1 MYVFARAPRSATIF
15 RTASDRGIWR
25 VTRDGHVFAAYWSE
39 GDARRG
45 ACLGA
50 RRLEAEGGAAS
61 VLTPDG
67 ETALRHNEPQFG
79 R

>member
-1 MYVFARAPRSATIF
+1 MLKFLRPSRSTF
-15 RTASDRGIWR
+15 RIASDRGIWR
-25 VTRDGHVFAAYWSE
+25 VTCEDEPFAAYWSE

-50 RRLEAEGGAAS
+50 RRHEADGGSARVVS
-61 VLTPDG
+61 FPGDVTLP
-67 ETALRHNEPQFG
+67 HNQPQFG

>member
-1 MYVFARAPRSATIF
+1 MYIFSRALRSATLF
-15 RTASDRGIWR
+15 RMVSDRGIWR
-25 VTRDGHVFAAYWSE
+25 VTRNGHVHAAYWSE

-50 RRLEAEGGAAS
+50 RRTVADGGSARVLSSQVAAG
-61 VLTPDG
+61 LNY
-67 ETALRHNEPQFG
+67 NEPQFG

>member
-1 MYVFARAPRSATIF
+1 MFVIARAPRGATIF

-25 VTRDGHVFAAYWSE
+25 VTRDEHVYAAYWSE

-50 RRLEAEGGAAS
+50 RRTVAAGGSARVLSCDVAS
-61 VLTPDG
+61 GLNY
-67 ETALRHNEPQFG
+67 NEPQFG

>member
-1 MYVFARAPRSATIF
+1 MYIFDRLPRSPITF
-15 RTASDRGIWR
+15 RTRSDAGIWR
-25 VTRDGHVFAAYWSE
+25 VTRDDHVFAAYWSE

-50 RRLEAEGGAAS
+50 RRDEATGRTAR
-61 VLTPDG
+61 VITPSG
-67 ETALRHNEPQFG
+67 TLRHNEPQFG